1 MKNKFS
7 QFLKSERS
15 FSIFLSISLVLII
28 TGSIVFNLCKNG
40 ETLLDESVVSLA
52 AFTMLIYTSYLQNK
66 DLKLTRKELE
76 MTREELKGTKEVQE
90 KQKDQMIK
98 SNEMMKETIVQSRY
112 FELLRVKED
121 TYKLVEDEKG
131 SNLSSY
137 IRKYKLAIINKL
149 IRSTNEDVMN
159 EILED
164 YLINNNI
171 IKMSVDDYKEGR
183 LNISEYD
190 LNSILKKRQ
199 NRSELN
205 EILKTVFNNIKP
217 SCNLE
222 LTRNQEKLY
231 KTHKIIVDLIKY
243 IDEKNRP
250 KGFNSKVKSINNLDK
265 LKSLLD
271 IFSDPVVKTD
281 YTLYELYNLMLLK
294 EEKLFY
300 KCVNNE
306 LSYEE
311 LLK

>member
-1 MKNKFS
+1 
-7 QFLKSERS
+7 
-15 FSIFLSISLVLII
+15 
-28 TGSIVFNLCKNG
+28 
-40 ETLLDESVVSLA
+40 
-52 AFTMLIYTSYLQNK
+52 
-66 DLKLTRKELE
+66 
-76 MTREELKGTKEVQE
+76 
-90 KQKDQMIK
+90 MIK

-199 NRSELN
+199 NGSELN

>member
-98 SNEMMKETIVQSRY
+98 SNEMMKETIIQSRY

-121 TYKLVEDEKG
+121 TYKLVEDEKAF
-131 SNLSSY
+131 NLSSY
-137 IRKYKLAIINKL
+137 IRKYKLTIINKL

-164 YLINNNI
+164 YIINNI
-171 IKMSVDDYKEGR
+171 EMSVDDYKEGR
-183 LNISEYD
+183 LNISEYY
-190 LNSILKKRQ
+190 LNSILKKRE
-199 NRSELN
+199 NGSELN

-222 LTRNQEKLY
+222 LSRNKEKLY

-250 KGFNSKVKSINNLDK
+250 KGFNSKVKSINDLDN